1 MAGVIPSLA
10 AHSIFVPPQPSLC
23 FVVISLSI
31 LQRRCEISSHLVE
44 PGLRLLW
51 PFVFWSST
59 CLVVSGP
66 RSCLHDLT
74 LAQITPR
81 PSLVAAAMSNST
93 APAPLVVPTAT
104 LKVSIYGAVSCL
116 VGIFIVVV
124 FLVRPSRIPRK
135 RKSTPED
142 RDCLSGPSDKLIDR
156 LPSWLALPL
165 DFSTVPIMI
174 VLILWVMQVLGIH
187 DIWNALKGHEDSNL
201 KPYSI
206 MILFFSLAYMSL
218 SLDVTGLFDFIA
230 CKAIGLS
237 GGSGRRLFFIF
248 FTLSSLITIVSS
260 NDIVILTLTPII
272 CAMASSANLSLNS
285 TYALLFSQFFAANV
299 WSMLLFI
306 GNPTNIVVAQA
317 FDLDFVGYSRW
328 MALPTLAAGLT
339 CLLILYIIF
348 SHLKAIDLPITV
360 EPRNAWSNFV
370 DLPGAIFGSIAF
382 GICIVFIATSSV
394 TKIPIWIVTL
404 VGAVLMIAKDAFF
417 DYRLYRLRKT
427 SPRVEVVPLESL
439 EPQGRLSSESIDLEL
454 DDSEKEPNSISVA
467 DVAESPLPSPALP
480 IVLSRLP
487 WKVAPFVI
495 GVFILVE
502 VMSITGLTGLFASLF
517 SRAAG
522 SSDSHASILISVF
535 LAGITSSVTCNIV
548 NNQPMTIMYTNVL
561 LSPFLTIGP
570 KSLRGAMFAVVI
582 GSNLG
587 GNMTLVGALAGIMWK
602 SILHDRGVPLS
613 PGQFAKYGI
622 ITMVPVLLA
631 TCMTLYAEIVASNS

>member
-1 MAGVIPSLA
+1 
-10 AHSIFVPPQPSLC
+10 
-23 FVVISLSI
+23 
-31 LQRRCEISSHLVE
+31 
-44 PGLRLLW
+44 
-51 PFVFWSST
+51 
-59 CLVVSGP
+59 
-66 RSCLHDLT
+66 
-74 LAQITPR
+74 
-81 PSLVAAAMSNST
+81 MSNST
-93 APAPLVVPTAT
+93 APAPLAVPSAT

-124 FLVRPSRIPRK
+124 FLVRPTRIPRK

-142 RDCLSGPSDKLIDR
+142 RDCLSGASDKLIDR

-165 DFSTVPIMI
+165 DFSTVPMMI
-174 VLILWVMQVLGIH
+174 VLILWAMQVLGIH

-248 FTLSSLITIVSS
+248 FALSSLITIVSS

-317 FDLDFVGYSRW
+317 FDLDFIGYSRW

-348 SHLKAIDLPITV
+348 SHLKAINLPITV
-360 EPRNAWSNFV
+360 APQNAWNNFV
-370 DLPGAIFGSIAF
+370 DLPGAIFGSIVF
-382 GICIVFIATSSV
+382 GICIIFIATSSV

-404 VGAVLMIAKDAFF
+404 VGAGLMIAKDGYF
-417 DYRLYRLRKT
+417 DYRLYRLRKS
-427 SPRVEVVPLESL
+427 SPRVDTVPLESL
-439 EPQGRLSSESIDLEL
+439 EPQRRLSSESIDLEL
-454 DDSEKEPNSISVA
+454 DASEKEPSSIIASEEVA
-467 DVAESPLPSPALP
+467 QRSLPSPALP
-480 IVLSRLP
+480 IVISRLP

-522 SSDSHASILISVF
+522 SSDSHASILVSVF
-535 LAGITSSVTCNIV
+535 LAGITSTVTCNIV

-622 ITMVPVLLA
+622 ITMVPVLLV
-631 TCMTLYAEIVASNS
+631 TCLTLYAEIVASHS